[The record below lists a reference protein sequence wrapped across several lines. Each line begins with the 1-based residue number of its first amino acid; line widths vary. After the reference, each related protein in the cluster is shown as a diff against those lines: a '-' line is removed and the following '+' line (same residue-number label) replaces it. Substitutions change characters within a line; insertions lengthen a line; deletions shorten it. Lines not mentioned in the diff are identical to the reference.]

1 MGGGNSPGP
10 ETGGHSGANTGVATH
25 LGAGKP
31 GPIAAKQGI
40 QQNLTLTGWP
50 RSITWDEFRELT
62 QRPTGENEDALINPV
77 TVGGQAQPAHERGR
91 WMLTEL
97 ELEIVVN
104 REETWVVLSQK
115 SDALLSHEQ
124 GHFDIHGII
133 VGRDLIRALR
143 GLRERSPARLRR
155 AVRRTMQRH
164 RRLGQRMTDDY
175 DQNTQHG
182 TNSTRQ
188 AAWEQQIRNA
198 IDNNSALR
206 GPN

>member
-1 MGGGNSPGP
+1 MKIKMALLVGQKR
-10 ETGGHSGANTGVATH
+10 VATH

-77 TVGGQAQPAHERGR
+77 TVGGQAQTAHERGR

-104 REETWVVLSQK
+104 REETWVVISQK

-124 GHFDIHGII
+124 GHFDIPKPG
-133 VGRDLIRALR
+133 LICSVEILTGNRACHI
-143 GLRERSPARLRR
+143 P
-155 AVRRTMQRH
+155 
-164 RRLGQRMTDDY
+164 
-175 DQNTQHG
+175 
-182 TNSTRQ
+182 
-188 AAWEQQIRNA
+188 
-198 IDNNSALR
+198 
-206 GPN
+206 